1 MSESSRDPP
10 YNRGR
15 SATADDA
22 VAAAAMTHTLARLTG
37 SIEPHLALVEAR
49 FDAELQSD
57 LACVSTLV
65 RHVSR
70 FRGKMLRPMV
80 ALLAGRAVG
89 ELTDAHI
96 TVATVVEMVH
106 MATLVHD
113 DVLDDAELRR
123 RGATINHLKGNEAA
137 VLLGDFLISHS
148 YHLCSSL
155 NDPRASRAIAAT
167 TNRVCEGELL
177 QLENRGNVDLSE
189 QTYKTIVSRKTAALI
204 ATSARLGAHYAGAT
218 PDVAAKF
225 EAFGEAIG
233 IAFQI
238 QDDVLDLVGDQR
250 EVGKSLGSDVAKV
263 KLTLPIIHFLRT
275 APQDHRVL
283 LKQLL
288 KAGDAEQVRH
298 LIAPSGSIDYA
309 QDEAKRYVALAI
321 ASLADLPESDA
332 KSALI
337 EAANFVVARSL

>member
-1 MSESSRDPP
+1 MTQTTFPSLVSPIES
-10 YNRGR
+10 
-15 SATADDA
+15 
-22 VAAAAMTHTLARLTG
+22 HLAR
-37 SIEPHLALVEAR
+37 VEAR
-49 FDAELQSD
+49 FDEELRSD
-57 LACVSTLV
+57 LACVATLV

-80 ALLAGRAVG
+80 ALLAGQAVG
-89 ELTDAHI
+89 ELTDAHVTI
-96 TVATVVEMVH
+96 ATVVEMVH

-113 DVLDDAELRR
+113 DVLDAAELRR
-123 RGATINHLKGNEAA
+123 RGATINHLRGNEAA
-137 VLLGDFLISHS
+137 VLLGDFLISHG

-155 NDPRASRAIAAT
+155 ADQFAARTIAAT

-177 QLENRGNVDLSE
+177 QLENRGNVELSE
-189 QTYKTIVSRKTAALI
+189 QTYTTIVSRKTAALI

-218 PDVAAKF
+218 PQGAERLAR
-225 EAFGEAIG
+225 FGECIG

-250 EVGKSLGSDVAKV
+250 EVGKSLGSDVRQV

-275 APQDHRVL
+275 APHEHRAL

-288 KAGDAEQVRH
+288 RAGDAEQVRH
-298 LIAPSGSIDYA
+298 LIAPSGSIEYA
-309 QDEAKRYVALAI
+309 RDEATRYVAEAI
-321 ASLADLPESDA
+321 AALDELPETDA
-332 KSALI
+332 KTALI